1 MLLLTVPTFGTAA
14 LVGTAALIGFTLGGY
29 AALIQAA
36 VVEAVEPRHAGAA
49 MGYSM
54 LLLSVGQVLGPAAFG
69 IGVEWTGY
77 AATWTALAV
86 LLVLGA
92 GFFQASAQ
100 VVRR

>member
-1 MLLLTVPTFGTAA
+1 
-14 LVGTAALIGFTLGGY
+14 
-29 AALIQAA
+29 
-36 VVEAVEPRHAGAA
+36 

-54 LLLSVGQVLGPAAFG
+54 LLLSFGQVLGPAAFG

-92 GFFQASAQ
+92 GFFQASTRVA
-100 VVRR
+100 RR